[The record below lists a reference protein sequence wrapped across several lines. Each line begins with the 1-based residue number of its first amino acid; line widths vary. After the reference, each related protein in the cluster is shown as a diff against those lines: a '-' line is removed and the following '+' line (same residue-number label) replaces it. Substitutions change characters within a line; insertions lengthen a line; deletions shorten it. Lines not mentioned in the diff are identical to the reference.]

1 MFPNQVLGHL
11 ASFLCCFYNIAK
23 CICRQFSLSLFVF
36 FWVVVF
42 LSLGSSLFGSNATK
56 STGLFGSTQ
65 AGSSLFG
72 QTSAANTASF
82 GGETNKLFDI

>member
-23 CICRQFSLSLFVF
+23 CILSSIFFVLICF

-56 STGLFGSTQ
+56 GTGLFGSTQ

-72 QTSAANTASF
+72 QTSAANTANF

>member
-1 MFPNQVLGHL
+1 MYFVVN
-11 ASFLCCFYNIAK
+11 FLCPYLF
-23 CICRQFSLSLFVF
+23 FFGLSF
-36 FWVVVF
+36 F

-56 STGLFGSTQ
+56 GTGLFGSTQ

>member
-1 MFPNQVLGHL
+1 MFPNQVLGQWPVSYAVFITL
-11 ASFLCCFYNIAK
+11 LNVF
-23 CICRQFSLSLFVF
+23 CRQFSLSLFVF

-42 LSLGSSLFGSNATK
+42 LSLGSSLFGSSATK
-56 STGLFGSTQ
+56 GAGLFGSTQ